1 MKINWNYIK
10 GFFLVLS
17 VLLLFGFSN
26 YRNSQKKVKKINVQF
41 EQGENL
47 FMSYEMVN
55 KLLIQNTTTVKNQA
69 KSLIDLNKLEKQVLA
84 HPMVENATMY
94 FTIDGYLKS
103 SVKQRTPIGR
113 INIGLESYY
122 IDRQGEKMPL
132 SNNYSAR
139 VPIVTGFSE
148 KESSA
153 DLYKL
158 LTFIKHDSFLKKQLT
173 GIHKSAENNFVLMT
187 RIGDHQIILGK
198 IEDLELKF
206 KNLKAFYNH
215 TMTNKTIEN
224 YKTINLKY
232 SNQVVC
238 VKKESSNGA

>member
-10 GFFLVLS
+10 GS
-17 VLLLFGFSN
+17 LLIVTLLFLFGFSN
-26 YRNSQKKVKKINVQF
+26 YRNEVKKVTSVDVKF

-55 KLLIQNTTTVKNQA
+55 KLLIQNQKQVKNQA
-69 KSLIDLNKLEKQVLA
+69 KSLIDLSSLEKQVLS
-84 HPMVENATMY
+84 HPMVENATT
-94 FTIDGYLKS
+94 FLTIDGQLKT

-113 INIGLESYY
+113 VNTSSESYY

-132 SNNYSAR
+132 STNHSAR
-139 VPIVTGFSE
+139 VPIITGHSIAE
-148 KESSA
+148 NIEDIYA
-153 DLYKL
+153 L
-158 LTFIKHDSFLKKQLT
+158 LTYLTKDEFLKKQVV
-173 GIHKSAENNFVLMT
+173 GIHKSAENDFVLMT
-187 RIGDHQIILGK
+187 RIGSHKINLGG
-198 IEDLELKF
+198 IENLEVKF

-232 SNQVVC
+232 NNQVVC
-238 VKKESSNGA
+238 TKKERNGA

>member
-10 GFFLVLS
+10 GLFLGLS
-17 VLLLFGFSN
+17 VLFLFGFSN
-26 YRNSQKKVKKINVQF
+26 YRNSQKKITNINIEF

-47 FMSYEMVN
+47 FMNYEMVN
-55 KLLIQNTTTVKNQA
+55 KLLIQNTKTVKNQA
-69 KSLIDLNKLEKQVLA
+69 KSLIDLNELEKQVLA
-84 HPMVENATMY
+84 HPMVENATTY

-113 INIGLESYY
+113 VNTGLESYY
-122 IDRQGEKMPL
+122 IDRQGKKMPL
-132 SNNYSAR
+132 SSNYSAR
-139 VPIVTGFSE
+139 VPIVTGVSE
-148 KESSA
+148 EESSS

-158 LTFIKHDSFLKKQLT
+158 LLFIKHDSFLKKQLT
-173 GIHKSAENNFVLMT
+173 GIHKSAENDFILRT
-187 RIGDHQIILGK
+187 RIGGHQIILGK
-198 IEDLELKF
+198 IEGLEVKF

-232 SNQVVC
+232 NNQVVC
-238 VKKESSNGA
+238 TKKESS